1 MLTQTVRP
9 TDSLPSVR
17 MPTPLTPY
25 TLTLLLAYLHYY
37 TPELLPRGHFI
48 APTHLRI
55 MAQWIGRPSPK
66 LRSIRQ
72 HPFLAAHVALLQ
84 CAGLIPTTGPRLIPL
99 PAVTDWLHATFSD
112 QIRCLLAALDNPS
125 AWQETLSRLG
135 LGETVTE
142 DLTVY
147 LHQLLER
154 QLAAPAPDESGAAY
168 WLPEANDDTWALR
181 LPDALPL
188 WLHFD
193 LRQFGEWSPDH
204 SLLCT
209 PLTIAR
215 AAQRGYG
222 LTAMQW
228 ILERATGQPLPEER
242 QKQLTIW
249 SHRAHAFQVQTVRL
263 LTTAQ
268 HQQLKTIIRQ
278 KRLRESVV
286 SQISPHQALV
296 TSDMLP
302 KLEKWLAT
310 QGYPLRYS
318 AAESGELGSNKE
330 KSAEYYWLGLRMLTG
345 LRELCPLPYPA
356 PHALLEDAGQSLP
369 PETIADLEHLAQQ
382 TLESLRQAVRGRD
395 AFFPS
400 ERPIPHTWLEMIQQ
414 AIYAQTPLTLCYQA
428 LGERKPS
435 WREVQPLRLE
445 EQGDLRYLYVYCYRA
460 EANLTLR
467 LDRVQDIET

>member
-1 MLTQTVRP
+1 
-9 TDSLPSVR
+9 
-17 MPTPLTPY
+17 MPTPLTPV

-55 MAQWIGRPSPK
+55 MAHWIGRPAPK

-84 CAGLIPTTGPRLIPL
+84 GAGFIPTTGPRLIPL
-99 PAVTDWLHATFSD
+99 PPVTDWLHATFSE
-112 QIRCLLAALDNPS
+112 QVHRLLVPLGNPS
-125 AWQETLSRLG
+125 VWQETLAHLG
-135 LGETVTE
+135 LGETITE

-147 LHQLLER
+147 LQQLLER
-154 QLAAPAPDESGAAY
+154 QLAAPAPDESGAMD
-168 WLPEANDDTWALR
+168 WLPDSNDDSWLLR

-193 LRQFGEWSPDH
+193 LRQFGDWSPGQP
-204 SLLCT
+204 LICT
-209 PLTIAR
+209 PLTIAT

-222 LTAMQW
+222 QAAMQW
-228 ILERATGQPLPEER
+228 ILETATHQPLPEKR
-242 QKQLTIW
+242 QKQLALW
-249 SHRAHAFQVQTVRL
+249 LRRAHAFQVQTVRL

-278 KRLRESVV
+278 KRLRESVI
-286 SQISPHQALV
+286 SQVSPHHALV
-296 TSDMLP
+296 TGEMLP
-302 KLEKWLAT
+302 KLEKWLAA
-310 QGYPLRYS
+310 QGYPLRYYPS
-318 AAESGELGSNKE
+318 EAAEPGSNKD
-330 KSAEYYWLGLRMLTG
+330 KSAEYHWLGLRVLVG
-345 LRELCPLPYPA
+345 LGDLLPLPYPA
-356 PHALLEDAGQSLP
+356 PHALLEDAAHSLP
-369 PETIADLEHLAQQ
+369 PETIHDLEHLAQQ
-382 TLESLRQAVRGRD
+382 TLDNLRQAVRGRD

-400 ERPIPHTWLEMIQQ
+400 ERPIPEAWLAVIRQ
-414 AIYAQTPLTLCYQA
+414 AIYEQTPLKLCYQA

-445 EQGDLRYLYVYCYRA
+445 ESGALVYLYVYCYRA

-467 LDRVQDIET
+467 LDRVEEIEV

>member
-1 MLTQTVRP
+1 MHIQTARP

-55 MAQWIGRPSPK
+55 MAQWIDRPSPK

-72 HPFLAAHVALLQ
+72 HPFLAAHIALLQ
-84 CAGLIPTTGPRLIPL
+84 SAGFIPATGPRLIPL
-99 PAVTDWLHATFSD
+99 PAVTNWLHASFSE
-112 QIRCLLAALDNPS
+112 QVRRLLVALDNSS
-125 AWQETLSRLG
+125 AWQETLSHLG
-135 LGETVTE
+135 MEETITE

-154 QLAAPAPDESGAAY
+154 QLAARAPDESGTAC
-168 WLPEANDDTWALR
+168 WLPETNGDAWALR

-204 SLLCT
+204 PLLCT
-209 PLTIAR
+209 PLTIAK

-222 LTAMQW
+222 EAAMQW
-228 ILERATGQPLPEER
+228 ILETATGQPLPEER
-242 QKQLTIW
+242 QKQLATW
-249 SHRAHAFQVQTVRL
+249 SRRAHTFQLQTARL

-268 HQQLKTIIRQ
+268 HQQLKAIIRQ

-286 SQISPHQALV
+286 SQISPHHALV
-296 TSDMLP
+296 TGDMLP

-318 AAESGELGSNKE
+318 AAESGEPGSSKE
-330 KSAEYYWLGLRMLTG
+330 KSAEYYWLGLRILTG
-345 LRELCPLPYPA
+345 LRELFPLPYPA
-356 PHALLEDAGQSLP
+356 PHALLEDAAQSLP

-400 ERPIPHTWLEMIQQ
+400 ERPVPDTWLEMIQQ

-445 EQGDLRYLYVYCYRA
+445 EKGDLYYLYVYCHRA

-467 LDRVQDIET
+467 LDRVREIEI